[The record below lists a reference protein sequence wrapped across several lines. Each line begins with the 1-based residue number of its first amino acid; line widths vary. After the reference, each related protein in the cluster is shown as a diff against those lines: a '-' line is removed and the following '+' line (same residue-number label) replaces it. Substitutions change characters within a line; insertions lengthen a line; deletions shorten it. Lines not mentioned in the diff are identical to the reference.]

1 MSKTIGL
8 ILALEDKCS
17 PQLQKVAEK
26 LDLTTEQAKAMH
38 NRFVQIDKQL
48 RKNLK
53 EAAKIAGAGL
63 AAMTAAS
70 AVLITKT
77 VEAGDRIDKM
87 SQKMQMSRKTFQ
99 ELDYVFS
106 QNGANIESMSK
117 GMVKLS
123 KNITEVRKGNKN
135 AIETFKQLGVSI
147 KDSRGQIRK
156 SEDIFLDII
165 SSLQKMP
172 DNANRSALATQL
184 LGKSAS
190 ELAPLLNSG
199 AKSVDDLRQKFKDL
213 GLGMSDKSIDSA
225 VKFKDSMDSISR
237 SLQGAGFEI
246 AGEFLPSVQKVAD
259 TIIANMPKIKATVTP
274 VIKGILDIVNATIS
288 SMNIWMP
295 VLAGVV
301 AGLGTFKAI
310 TGVIATIKSFKL
322 AIEGATLASKMWGL
336 VVSAN
341 PIGMVAV
348 GLAIAI
354 PLLVTAYNK
363 FEGFRKCVQAAWSV
377 TKLLGA
383 TIVMV
388 AKYTWDFLKP
398 IAMVGVKIL
407 SWVTPIGIVAKLI
420 ANLFQYLRKVISAM
434 GGLRA
439 IGENVKNWAD
449 NTREKISVANKIS
462 KHATGTMF
470 APGGL
475 SLVGENGPE
484 LLNLPR
490 GSQVF
495 NNHET
500 KNMMSKDITINL
512 NIGGNVIGND
522 DFIAQISN
530 VLGRQLATALA
541 V

>member
-1 MSKTIGL
+1 MGKTIGL

-17 PQLQKVAEK
+17 PQLNKIADKLGLTEK
-26 LDLTTEQAKAMH
+26 EAKNLH
-38 NRFVQIDKQL
+38 NRVDKLNKQL
-48 RKNLK
+48 GKGIK
-53 EAAKIAGAGL
+53 EAAKIAGVGL

-106 QNGANIESMSK
+106 QNGSNIEMMSASMT
-117 GMVKLS
+117 KLS

-172 DNANRSALATQL
+172 DNANRAALAMIIF
-184 LGKSAS
+184 GKSAS

-199 AKSVDDLRQKFKDL
+199 AKSVDDLRKKFNDL

-225 VKFKDSMDSISR
+225 VKFKDSMDTISR

-288 SMNIWMP
+288 SINIWMP
-295 VLAGVV
+295 VLTGVV
-301 AGLGTFKAI
+301 VGFGAFKVVS
-310 TGVIATIKSFKL
+310 GVIASIKILKT
-322 AIEGATLASKMWGL
+322 AIDAVRISQGIWNAVML
-336 VVSAN
+336 AN
-341 PIGMVAV
+341 PVGAIAV
-348 GLAIAI
+348 GVGALVGGVI
-354 PLLVTAYNK
+354 LL
-363 FEGFRKCVQAAWSV
+363 W
-377 TKLLGA
+377 
-383 TIVMV
+383 
-388 AKYTWDFLKP
+388 
-398 IAMVGVKIL
+398 
-407 SWVTPIGIVAKLI
+407 
-420 ANLFQYLRKVISAM
+420 
-434 GGLRA
+434 
-439 IGENVKNWAD
+439 KNWDKVTGFVKKAFEAIKNVVALAKPLAD
-449 NTREKISVANKIS
+449 VFNKSEKVAGTSAGANKIS

-522 DFIAQISN
+522 DFIAQVSN